1 MGVSSSEPSQH
12 SSPCT
17 DLLFLLALLPL
28 PPLWLIL
35 RWPMLM
41 ALLMAVL
48 TPALLPLT
56 HMLPTELPQLP
67 MLLLPQLLLLP
78 SLLPTL
84 LPPLPP
90 PLLVL
95 DSPKPLPMLFP
106 LSDRLLRLLLS
117 SRLLSPLS
125 SGDTRLLTKQSIHH

>member
-17 DLLFLLALLPL
+17 DLLFLLALL
-28 PPLWLIL
+28 LIP
-35 RWPMLM
+35 RWPMLT
-41 ALLMAVL
+41 ASLMAVL

-56 HMLPTELPQLP
+56 HMLPTELPQLL
-67 MLLLPQLLLLP
+67 MLLLP
-78 SLLPTL
+78 SLLPMLPLLL
-84 LPPLPP
+84 LPL

-95 DSPKPLPMLFP
+95 DSQKPLPMLFP
-106 LSDRLLRLLLS
+106 LSDRLPRLPLL

>member
-35 RWPMLM
+35 RWPMLT

-67 MLLLPQLLLLP
+67 MLLPPQLLLLP
-78 SLLPTL
+78 LLLPT
-84 LPPLPP
+84 PL

-117 SRLLSPLS
+117 SRLL
-125 SGDTRLLTKQSIHH
+125 

>member
-17 DLLFLLALLPL
+17 DLLLLLALLPL
-28 PPLWLIL
+28 PPPWLIL
-35 RWPMLM
+35 RWPMLT

-67 MLLLPQLLLLP
+67 MLLLPQLLLLLP
-78 SLLPTL
+78 LLLPPLPTL
-84 LPPLPP
+84 LPLSLLPLSP
-90 PLLVL
+90 LVL
-95 DSPKPLPMLFP
+95 DSQKPLPMLFP
-106 LSDRLLRLLLS
+106 L
-117 SRLLSPLS
+117 
-125 SGDTRLLTKQSIHH
+125 

>member
-1 MGVSSSEPSQH
+1 MGSSSEPSQH

-35 RWPMLM
+35 RWPMLT

-67 MLLLPQLLLLP
+67 MLLLPQLPLLL
-78 SLLPTL
+78 
-84 LPPLPP
+84 

-95 DSPKPLPMLFP
+95 DSPKLLPMLSP
-106 LSDRLLRLLLS
+106 LSDRLLRLL
-117 SRLLSPLS
+117 
-125 SGDTRLLTKQSIHH
+125 

>member
-1 MGVSSSEPSQH
+1 MGVSASEPSQH

-17 DLLFLLALLPL
+17 DLLFLMGLLPL
-28 PPLWLIL
+28 PPLWLIP
-35 RWPMLM
+35 RWPMLT

-78 SLLPTL
+78 LL
-84 LPPLPP
+84 LPPLPMLLP
-90 PLLVL
+90 LSLLPLLLSVL
-95 DSPKPLPMLFP
+95 DSQKPLPMHFP
-106 LSDRLLRLLLS
+106 L
-117 SRLLSPLS
+117 
-125 SGDTRLLTKQSIHH
+125 

>member
-1 MGVSSSEPSQH
+1 MGSSSEPSQH

-17 DLLFLLALLPL
+17 DLLFLLALS
-28 PPLWLIL
+28 PLWLIL
-35 RWPMLM
+35 RWPMLT

-67 MLLLPQLLLLP
+67 MLLPPQLLLLP
-78 SLLPTL
+78 LLLPTL
-84 LPPLPP
+84 LPLLLLPL

-125 SGDTRLLTKQSIHH
+125 SGDTRLLTKQFIHH

>member
-35 RWPMLM
+35 RWPMLT

-48 TPALLPLT
+48 TLALLPLT
-56 HMLPTELPQLP
+56 HMLPMELPQLP

-78 SLLPTL
+78 LLSPTL
-84 LPPLPP
+84 LPL

>member
-35 RWPMLM
+35 RWPMLT

-48 TPALLPLT
+48 TLALLPLT
-56 HMLPTELPQLP
+56 HMLPMELPQLP

-78 SLLPTL
+78 SLSPM
-84 LPPLPP
+84 

>member
-17 DLLFLLALLPL
+17 DSLFLLALLPL

-35 RWPMLM
+35 RWPMLT

-67 MLLLPQLLLLP
+67 MLLLPQLLLLLL
-78 SLLPTL
+78 LLP
-84 LPPLPP
+84 LPLS
-90 PLLVL
+90 VL
-95 DSPKPLPMLFP
+95 DSQKLLPMLFP
-106 LSDRLLRLLLS
+106 L
-117 SRLLSPLS
+117 
-125 SGDTRLLTKQSIHH
+125 

>member
-35 RWPMLM
+35 RWPMLT

-67 MLLLPQLLLLP
+67 MLLPTLLPLLLLP
-78 SLLPTL
+78 L
-84 LPPLPP
+84 

-95 DSPKPLPMLFP
+95 ASPKPLPMLFP

-125 SGDTRLLTKQSIHH
+125 SGDTRLLTKQFIHH

>member
-1 MGVSSSEPSQH
+1 MGVSSSEPSQN

-17 DLLFLLALLPL
+17 DLLFLLAMGPL
-28 PPLWLIL
+28 PPLWLIP
-35 RWPMLM
+35 RWPMLT
-41 ALLMAVL
+41 ASLMAVL

-67 MLLLPQLLLLP
+67 MLLLPPSLLPMLPLLLLP
-78 SLLPTL
+78 L
-84 LPPLPP
+84 

-95 DSPKPLPMLFP
+95 DSQKPLPMLFP
-106 LSDRLLRLLLS
+106 LSDRLPRLPLL
-117 SRLLSPLS
+117 SRLLSLLS

>member
-1 MGVSSSEPSQH
+1 MGGSSSEPSQH

-17 DLLFLLALLPL
+17 DLLFLLAL
-28 PPLWLIL
+28 
-35 RWPMLM
+35 
-41 ALLMAVL
+41 
-48 TPALLPLT
+48 ALLPLT

-67 MLLLPQLLLLP
+67 MLLPPQLLLLP
-78 SLLPTL
+78 LLLPT
-84 LPPLPP
+84 

-125 SGDTRLLTKQSIHH
+125 SGDTRLLTKQFIHH